1 MFAKYTI
8 NANTFLSGTT
18 ASTINIPVNI
28 NYQQVDPSEL
38 VETEFVA
45 VEVSN
50 AINPILDYEKARYIP
65 TNTSGTLVTN
75 VTYNLFFLTNGV
87 YSNPTHYSD
96 IGFTN
101 DDLKFENNFFTE
113 SYVQLNFYDS
123 DNPLTQNLI
132 TQIQIFSMLTQD
144 DLYAQNSFLNG
155 AYIIAGQAKPANAVP
170 VRFVLSNPLL
180 VKKAFYEGY
189 HLYDYKDDVSI
200 GTPKYLYMR
209 ATYFN
214 SKTGSVKN
222 LMTKPI
228 PTTIDNLVGNLHV
241 KYKLYRDLNSFYYLV
256 DDAYSTNVNYTQNN
270 TLLSVN
276 LFEIQTL

>member
-18 ASTINIPVNI
+18 ASTINIPVNL
-28 NYQQVDPSEL
+28 NYQQVDASEL
-38 VETEFVA
+38 VETAFVA
-45 VEVSN
+45 VEVKN
-50 AINPILDYEKARYIP
+50 AINPILDYEKARYLP
-65 TNTSGTLVTN
+65 TNVNGTLVTN
-75 VTYNLFFLTNGV
+75 VTYNLFFLTNNV

-144 DLYAQNSFLNG
+144 DLYAQNSFING
-155 AYIIAGQAKPANAVP
+155 SYIIAGQAKPANAVP

-180 VKKAFYEGY
+180 VKRAFYEGY
-189 HLYDYKDDVSI
+189 HLYDYKDDVAI
-200 GTPKYLYMR
+200 GAPKFLYMK
-209 ATYFN
+209 ATYYN
-214 SKTGSVKN
+214 TKTGDIKN
-222 LMTKPI
+222 LMTQPVA
-228 PTTIDNLVGNLHV
+228 TTIDNLVGNLHV
-241 KYKLYRDLNSFYYLV
+241 RYKLSRDLNSFYYLI
-256 DDAYSTNVNYTQNN
+256 DDTYSTNVTYTQNN
-270 TLLSVN
+270 TLVSVN
-276 LFEIQTL
+276 LFEIRTL